1 MWRRIDRAFEINK
14 CSDFKQDSRLNL
26 SLGAKLNIERYHYK
40 LVAAVRD
47 IVTVAT
53 ALMWVCVCVCEL
65 LRCHLDSLHCG
76 KAVSRPFVA
85 PLYVNRCHRGQ
96 PPPRVGST
104 GRTIP
109 VIPMMWR
116 DVTWGDMTWW
126 SSVDLIELGF
136 VDLIG
141 PKFCR
146 KIMQTTELSM
156 LSHKVRVPFMW
167 KVFCIL
173 SVGTHFTNLILGE
186 CFHQHY
192 SKTNLSQAAPN
203 FNKKRSW

>member
-1 MWRRIDRAFEINK
+1 MFWLQTRQSTKFITRCEVEHWEI
-14 CSDFKQDSRLNL
+14 
-26 SLGAKLNIERYHYK
+26 SLQIGGSSERYRYSSDCFD
-40 LVAAVRD
+40 VS
-47 IVTVAT
+47 
-53 ALMWVCVCVCEL
+53 VCVCEL

-146 KIMQTTELSM
+146 KIMQTTELSL